1 MKDWNPKVSGLMV
14 LGRNGCLAD
23 FAMQGQC
30 PSNAYSL
37 SFIWL

>member
-30 PSNAYSL
+30 PSR
-37 SFIWL
+37 